1 MMPYR
6 LRLARLVSRSLPP
19 VIAAHVSTRIYSPE
33 RGFRDGVAVRTPG
46 RTGSVFTGNT
56 RDLHASVFA
65 IHGYFDWRV
74 VAVASFVCR
83 RGDTIVEV
91 GANVG
96 TETLAF
102 ADIVGRDGRV
112 HAFEPFP
119 DNLRQ
124 LREVVGSARLSQVR
138 IIPAAVSDRAGT
150 LAFAPPPE
158 GWSGSGHLLSDEDGG
173 DRESIIVE
181 TLPLDA
187 HFGDEDHVRLLCIDA
202 EGAEAT
208 ILRGATNLLD
218 RDKPVVI
225 VEAEE
230 TLLQRFGG
238 GLADLKARFESHG
251 YVVYRIGRLGL
262 GEPETVNAG
271 RNWNWVA
278 LPPALAMQAGALS
291 RYLFRCAVTPWLPL
305 VHPLAR

>member
-6 LRLARLVSRSLPP
+6 LKLARLISRSLPP
-19 VIAAHVSTRIYSPE
+19 VIAAHVSGRIYSPE
-33 RGFRDGVAVRTPG
+33 RGFRDRVAVRTRG
-46 RTGSVFTGNT
+46 RTGSLFTGNT

-74 VAVASFVCR
+74 VAVASFLCR
-83 RGDTIVEV
+83 KGDTIVEV

-96 TETLAF
+96 TETLSF
-102 ADIVGRDGRV
+102 ADIVGHEGRV

-124 LREVVGSARLSQVR
+124 LREVVSAGGLTQVR
-138 IIPAAVSDRAGT
+138 IIPAAVSDRPGT
-150 LAFAPPPE
+150 IAFASPPD
-158 GWSGSGHLLSDEDGG
+158 GWSGSGHMVSEATVAE
-173 DRESIIVE
+173 RETITVD
-181 TLPLDA
+181 TVPLDSQ
-187 HFGDEDHVRLLCIDA
+187 FGSADRVRLLCIDA

-208 ILRGATNLLD
+208 ILRGGSELLN

-230 TLLQRFGG
+230 SLLRRFGG
-238 GLADLKARFESHG
+238 GLADLKIQLESHG
-251 YVVYRIGRLGL
+251 YVVHRIGRFGL
-262 GEPETVNAG
+262 GEPDSTDSD

-278 LPPALAMQAGALS
+278 LPPELANLGGALS